1 LASGVELPMTDSD
14 FVPSLFT
21 GEPQHENFNRV
32 NELLPTTT
40 LKPSTNPYQ
49 FPTGAPLG
57 LPASFNYEGEE
68 IDTEGFLTEV
78 DTAALLILTNGQVRL
93 ERYSLTGGI
102 GVPWLS
108 MSVAKSV
115 VSALIG
121 IAVDGGLMDIEEPVT
136 LYVPSLAGSGYDGV
150 RLNDVIQ
157 MSSGAR
163 WNEDYND
170 PESDIGRMAAAM
182 AGFESLEKFVTRIQ
196 PQREAGT
203 FNQYNSADTQVLG
216 MALRNATGRSIA
228 DLTQTQLWDPLG
240 MESTAYWMVDN
251 DGVEMAFG
259 GLNAT
264 ARDYAKIGEL
274 FRNRGNWKGTQIVS
288 ADWVQASVTP
298 DAPHLQYGV
307 NNMSDDIMAYGYQ
320 WWLLDGDEGE
330 YSAIGVYNQF
340 IYVNPAKDLVIVKLS
355 ANRLYGT
362 TDGEESNREMAT
374 FELFRAIGKSL

>member
-1 LASGVELPMTDSD
+1 MTDSD
-14 FVPSLFT
+14 FVATLFT

-32 NELLPTTT
+32 HELLSVTE
-40 LKPSTNPYQ
+40 LEPSTNPHQ
-49 FPTGAPLG
+49 FPAGAPLS
-57 LPASFNYEGEE
+57 LPSSFRYEGEE
-68 IDTEGFLTEV
+68 IDTEPFLTEV
-78 DTAALLILTNGQVRL
+78 DTAALLILTEGQVRL
-93 ERYSLTGGI
+93 ERYSLTGGAS
-102 GVPWLS
+102 VPWLS

-115 VSALIG
+115 VSTLIG
-121 IAVDGGLMDIEEPVT
+121 IAVDDGLMDIEQPVT
-136 LYVPSLAGSGYDGV
+136 LYVPTLAGSGYDGV
-150 RLNDVIQ
+150 RVKDILQ

-163 WNEDYND
+163 WNEDYSD
-170 PESDIGRMAAAM
+170 PESDIARMAGAM
-182 AGFESLEKFVTRIQ
+182 AGFHSLENVIAKIQ
-196 PQREAGT
+196 PQREPGT

-216 MALRNATGRSIA
+216 MALRNATGRSIT
-228 DLTQTQLWDPLG
+228 DLTQTQLWGPLD
-240 MESTAYWMVDN
+240 MESTAYWLIDC

-274 FRNRGNWKGTQIVS
+274 LRNKGNWKGTQIVS
-288 ADWVQASVTP
+288 ADWVNASVTP

-307 NNMSDDIMAYGYQ
+307 NDMSDDIMAYGYQ

-362 TDGEESNREMAT
+362 TDGEASDREMAT
-374 FELFRAIGKSL
+374 FELFRAIGNSL